1 MEQSVFRSTQGSD
14 LAYLRPEVIAMAQK
28 SNAPGTNEPRA
39 SVPQEQDD
47 ELEMANDDEDFEDDE
62 DVDDDD
68 SEVDDEDVEE

>member
-1 MEQSVFRSTQGSD
+1 
-14 LAYLRPEVIAMAQK
+14 MAQK

-39 SVPQEQDD
+39 SVPQELDD

-68 SEVDDEDVEE
+68 SEPDDEDVEE

>member
-1 MEQSVFRSTQGSD
+1 
-14 LAYLRPEVIAMAQK
+14 MAQK
-28 SNAPGTNEPRA
+28 SNVPDTEEPRA

-68 SEVDDEDVEE
+68 SEADDEDVEE